1 MYGMCNVLNCAVAPN
16 KTCPKGLK
24 GESVP
29 LLASNLV
36 GDWGAEMS
44 CSKTVSEELLSYSQN
59 LNDVLAFCSV
69 FATLQR
75 PLRGEHKGSILSP

>member
-36 GDWGAEMS
+36 GGWGAEMS

-59 LNDVLAFCSV
+59 LNVLVFCSV